1 MNKEKILVNH
11 ILSGSRTEKRE
22 ALRLLYR
29 KCFPSLRKLIGPE
42 WSDEAV
48 EDIYHEG
55 LARMYDSLQ
64 DGKFRGEAQLSTY
77 LITICRNLWLME
89 IRSNKVTYNSDLVE
103 KQKEATHQSLDV
115 QYLTAVLNEMSGE
128 CKNLLSSFYYDNKS
142 MQEIQQDFGL
152 GSEQAAKNKKSRCL
166 KKLISFFKQKGITYD
181 SFIE

>member
-1 MNKEKILVNH
+1 MSKELFLAKH
-11 ILSGSRTEKRE
+11 ILSGSRIEKRE
-22 ALRLLYR
+22 ALRFLYR

-64 DGKFRGEAQLSTY
+64 DGRFRGEAKLSTY
-77 LITICRNLWLME
+77 LITICKNLWLME
-89 IRSNKVTYNSDLVE
+89 IRSNKVTYNSDLIAEQTEVAN
-103 KQKEATHQSLDV
+103 KRLDA
-115 QYLTAVLNEMSGE
+115 QYLSEVMDEMNKE
-128 CKNLLSSFYYDNKS
+128 CRSVLSSFYYENKS

-152 GSEQAAKNKKSRCL
+152 GSVQAAKNKKSRCL
-166 KKLISFFKQKGITYD
+166 KKLISLFQQKGITYD